1 MSQWYRSEERRKE
14 LKEER
19 LKKEKAERAAGVEF
33 KQRQSKSYSKSS
45 KPSKSKKFTQKKGF
59 IADQGGNR
67 KGIVKGRKRDIPLH
81 KFDTARDIRL
91 TEIANQILMKQR
103 EDRKMNDNL
112 DKNFGISGEHE

>member
-19 LKKEKAERAAGVEF
+19 LKKEKAERAAGTKF
-33 KQRQSKSYSKSS
+33 KQRQSKSSSKPS

-81 KFDTARDIRL
+81 KFDTARDRRL

-112 DKNFGISGEHE
+112 DKNFGIK

>member
-1 MSQWYRSEERRKE
+1 MTQRYKSEERRKE

-19 LKKEKAERAAGVEF
+19 LKKEKAEFDAGIEF
-33 KQRQSKSYSKSS
+33 KQRQTKSSSKSS

-67 KGIVKGRKRDIPLH
+67 KGIIKGRKRDIPLH
-81 KFDTARDIRL
+81 KFDTARDRRL

-103 EDRKMNDNL
+103 EDRKMNNNL
-112 DKNFGISGEHE
+112 DKNFGIK